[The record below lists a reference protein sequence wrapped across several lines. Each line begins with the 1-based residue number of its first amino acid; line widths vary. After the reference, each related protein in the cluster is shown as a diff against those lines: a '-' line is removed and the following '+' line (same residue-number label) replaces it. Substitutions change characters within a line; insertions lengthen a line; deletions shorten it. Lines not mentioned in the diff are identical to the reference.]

1 MKAREIA
8 GQDVKNLPDEEILAI
23 SLVSPSVFEILV
35 DRYQSAFLRKAGS
48 IVKRK
53 EEAEDA
59 TQETFVK
66 IYLNAKKFKKE
77 KAGDSFKNWAY
88 KILVNC
94 AISRYGKLKKEMLAS
109 SPLDIGDSGEKALN
123 FSGDYSERE
132 NLEIKMDNQ
141 NFVSG
146 IFGQIA
152 QGIQRGFEKYFF
164 RRKDSQGDCRGRRH
178 FRDSGQTSSVS
189 GQKRPLKKAAED
201 MSKRPLMI

>member
-94 AISRYGKLKKEMLAS
+94 AISRYGKLKKKCWRQVLW
-109 SPLDIGDSGEKALN
+109 
-123 FSGDYSERE
+123 
-132 NLEIKMDNQ
+132 
-141 NFVSG
+141 
-146 IFGQIA
+146 
-152 QGIQRGFEKYFF
+152 
-164 RRKDSQGDCRGRRH
+164 
-178 FRDSGQTSSVS
+178 T
-189 GQKRPLKKAAED
+189 
-201 MSKRPLMI
+201 

>member
-8 GQDVKNLPDEEILAI
+8 GQNIKNLPDEEVLAI
-23 SLVSPSVFEILV
+23 SLVSPSAFEILV

-66 IYLNAKKFKKE
+66 IYLNGKKFKKE

-109 SPLDIGDSGEKALN
+109 RPLDISDSGEKALN
-123 FSGDYSERE
+123 ISLDYSERK

-146 IFGQIA
+146 VLEKLPNAFSA
-152 QGIQRGFEKYFF
+152 VLKKYFF
-164 RRKDSQGDCRGRRH
+164 GGKSHKEIAEEDGISTVAAKLRL
-178 FRDSGQTSSVS
+178 FRA
-189 GQKRPLKKAAED
+189 KKAFKKAAEE
-201 MSKRPLMI
+201 MGKRPLMI